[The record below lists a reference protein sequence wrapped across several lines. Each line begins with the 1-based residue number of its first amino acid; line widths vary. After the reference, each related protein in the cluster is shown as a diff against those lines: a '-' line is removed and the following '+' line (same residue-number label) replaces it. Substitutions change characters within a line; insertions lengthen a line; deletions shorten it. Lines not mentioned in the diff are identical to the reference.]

1 MPSGYFNQFWLIIN
15 KYSAVAN
22 QLQHNLYW
30 NLIIFIKENVFQN
43 VVCKILVM
51 LLWFQ
56 YVNDQSLGCTRVTCS
71 LYSNSIL
78 RDHFVYAPSQWETT
92 LHCNIGSYWL
102 DAYTWSLILH
112 DIWFW
117 VLMFIWIYILFFLKR
132 TWQFDVCREVPT
144 KLWGVFGELKLW
156 FKFCFIAVFMD
167 HFVYAPSQWEMTLHC
182 DAISHWLGAY
192 TKGSLSTLG
201 DIMLYCTVL

>member
-1 MPSGYFNQFWLIIN
+1 MPSGYFNQFWLIVN
-15 KYSAVAN
+15 RYSAVAYN
-22 QLQHNLYW
+22 
-30 NLIIFIKENVFQN
+30 IICI
-43 VVCKILVM
+43 KILSVLFKKWCFKM
-51 LLWFQ
+51 LSAKYWPCLLWFQ
-56 YVNDQSLGCTRVTCS
+56 YVNDQSLGCTRVKWS
-71 LYSNSIL
+71 LYSTSIL
-78 RDHFVYAPSQWETT
+78 RDHFVYVPSQWETT
-92 LHCNIGSYWL
+92 LHCNLGSYWL
-102 DAYTWSLILH
+102 DAYTKWSLILH

-144 KLWGVFGELKLW
+144 KLWGVFWELKLW

-192 TKGSLSTLG
+192 TKGSLSTIG